1 MNVLI
6 IYNSNHNFPQSAIP
20 VRHIYPPSHLLHK
33 PEHSH
38 KYDKLSHLPSFP
50 KILIHKTSQYS
61 TIHAICLLSQ
71 AKNKKIYQPS
81 IQATAKRL
89 AVPLPPYR
97 HNLPHP
103 NTAEYRTP
111 HRRSLPHPNTA
122 EYRTLSAQ
130 PFTSPTPPNTEIH
143 IGTTSHIPTPQN
155 TTTSQQPPVT
165 TTKHSFKKSP
175 RGVQRGRGFTA
186 PLRFSLASQRKK
198 LSPLPRKKNIH
209 YKINI
214 TKTEIKKK

>member
-1 MNVLI
+1 MKSCHIHQKTPFSHANLKKKRSLLPKNTLPLPLKPLRLINHPVTLQNSILRPGNITQSHKQPPINLLI
-6 IYNSNHNFPQSAIP
+6 IYNSNHNFPQPAIP
-20 VRHIYPPSHLLHK
+20 VRHIYPPSHQPHK
-33 PEHSH
+33 PERPH

-103 NTAEYRTP
+103 NTAEYN
-111 HRRSLPHPNTA
+111 HKS
-122 EYRTLSAQ
+122 
-130 PFTSPTPPNTEIH
+130 
-143 IGTTSHIPTPQN
+143 TTSRHHNQE
-155 TTTSQQPPVT
+155 
-165 TTKHSFKKSP
+165 
-175 RGVQRGRGFTA
+175 
-186 PLRFSLASQRKK
+186 LL
-198 LSPLPRKKNIH
+198 
-209 YKINI
+209 
-214 TKTEIKKK
+214 